1 MLAISATDAISP
13 AVQRTKVFLFR
24 PFNWGTYLKLCVVAV
39 FTEGFSSNMNSS
51 SGRSSHTNG
60 SSHIDPSPFSSFH
73 FNPLWIPA
81 IVAMVLLT
89 LILIIF
95 AAYLVTRL
103 RFAFF
108 HCLIHNTRQISP
120 GWHFYRTQATRFF
133 LMNMVVG
140 LCYLVL
146 VGVVALPFIGGFWR
160 LFHET
165 APGGTPP
172 IALLLSLVLPL
183 IPLIFLLVLLG
194 ITTDVALRDWMMPH
208 YALENATVGDAW
220 ARVWAC
226 IRIEKRQFLAYTL
239 LRLILPIV
247 AMIALFVVLII
258 PGLMLAGSLAAV
270 EFGLHSAF
278 ADSTGASA
286 VVGLLVQVFF
296 GVLAF
301 AFAML
306 AAIFLGGP
314 LSTAT
319 REYALIFYGSRYQA
333 LGDLLYPPLAPPET
347 LNMPAV

>member
-1 MLAISATDAISP
+1 MRAISATDAISP
-13 AVQRTKVFLFR
+13 AIERTKVFLFR
-24 PFNWGTYLKLCVVAV
+24 PFNWGTYLKLCAVAV
-39 FTEGFSSNMNSS
+39 LTEGFSSNMNSS
-51 SGRSSHTNG
+51 SGHSSRTNG
-60 SSHIDPSPFSSFH
+60 SSHLDAAPFSSFH

-89 LILIIF
+89 LILALF
-95 AAYLVTRL
+95 AAYLITRL
-103 RFAFF
+103 RFAYF

-120 GWHFYRTQATRFF
+120 GWHFYRAQATRFF
-133 LMNMVVG
+133 LMNLVVG
-140 LCYLVL
+140 LCYLLL

-165 APGGTPP
+165 AQGGTPP
-172 IALLLSLVLPL
+172 IGLLLSLVLPL
-183 IPLIFLLVLLG
+183 IPLILILVLLG
-194 ITTDVALRDWMMPH
+194 IAIDVALRDWMMPH
-208 YALENATVGDAW
+208 YALENATAGEAW
-220 ARVWAC
+220 AHVRER
-226 IRIEKRQFLAYTL
+226 IRGAKSQFLAYTL
-239 LRLILPIV
+239 LRLVLPIV
-247 AMIALFVVLII
+247 AMIALFVILII

-270 EFGLHSAF
+270 EFGLRSAF
-278 ADSTGASA
+278 ADSTGGSA

-333 LGDLLYPPLAPPET
+333 LGDILYPPLAPPET
-347 LNMPAV
+347 FNTPAV